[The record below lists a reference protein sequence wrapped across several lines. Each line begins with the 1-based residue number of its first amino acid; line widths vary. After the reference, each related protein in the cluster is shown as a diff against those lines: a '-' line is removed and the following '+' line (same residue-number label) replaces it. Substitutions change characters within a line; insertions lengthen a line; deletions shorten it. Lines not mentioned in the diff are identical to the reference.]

1 MWRLVQFG
9 NVANLWPDIKRYWN
23 MSDDGR
29 SGRPMVVKDYGDL
42 VMNIFLDGHPAFT
55 PQSSELDCKLGFME
69 AMVPLPCLMVA
80 NKGLW

>member
-1 MWRLVQFG
+1 
-9 NVANLWPDIKRYWN
+9 
-23 MSDDGR
+23 
-29 SGRPMVVKDYGDL
+29 MVVKDYGDL